1 MGQLFSWFSRAPAKS
16 RLASK
21 DLEGVA
27 QYIASGKCRN
37 IVIMCGAGVYFSFD
51 YGAGEVQ
58 CAEYQ
63 LKSGISRAAGI
74 PDFRSQD
81 GSRIHETNILRE
93 SNVNVPRPQDIFT
106 LSYFKK
112 NPKPFYQV
120 VSHLYGG
127 AYRPTLTHSFIRL
140 LETKRVL
147 NACWSQNV
155 DDLERLAGVSSW
167 RLIQAHGSLDSQRCT
182 TCNAKLD
189 DRAMKR
195 AVAAGEVPICQKR
208 GCKGFV
214 KPDVVFFGETLPLK
228 FWLNL
233 PFMKRADLLIV
244 VGTSLAVPPFAFLA
258 DMVPKSC
265 PRVVFNK
272 ESVWGIGGREN
283 DVQVLGDC
291 DETVRRL
298 AQLIGGNWEAEL
310 DALWRETEHHVYR
323 YKNNVTL

>member
-1 MGQLFSWFSRAPAKS
+1 MGQLFSWFRRTPAKS

-27 QYIASGKCRN
+27 QYIASGKCKN
-37 IVIMCGAGVYFSFD
+37 IVVMCGA
-51 YGAGEVQ
+51 
-58 CAEYQ
+58 
-63 LKSGISRAAGI
+63 GISRAAGI
-74 PDFRSQD
+74 PDFRSKD
-81 GSRIHETNILRE
+81 GLYNILRE
-93 SNVNVPRPQDIFT
+93 SNVDVARPQDIFT

-182 TCNAKLD
+182 TCNAKVD

-195 AVAAGEVPICQKR
+195 AVATGEVPICQKR

-265 PRVVFNK
+265 PRIVFNQ

-283 DVQVLGDC
+283 DAQVLGDC

-298 AQLIGGNWEAEL
+298 AQLIGGDWEAEL
-310 DALWRETEHHVYR
+310 DALWRETENHVFR

>member
-1 MGQLFSWFSRAPAKS
+1 
-16 RLASK
+16 
-21 DLEGVA
+21 
-27 QYIASGKCRN
+27 
-37 IVIMCGAGVYFSFD
+37 
-51 YGAGEVQ
+51 
-58 CAEYQ
+58 
-63 LKSGISRAAGI
+63 
-74 PDFRSQD
+74 
-81 GSRIHETNILRE
+81 
-93 SNVNVPRPQDIFT
+93 

-120 VSHLYGG
+120 VSQLYGG

-140 LETKRVL
+140 LEEKRVL

-182 TCNAKLD
+182 TCHAKLD
-189 DRAMKR
+189 DRKMKQ
-195 AVAAGEVPICQKR
+195 AVVSGEVPICEKR
-208 GCKGFV
+208 GCNGFV

-233 PFMKRADLLIV
+233 PFVKRADLLIV

-265 PRVVFNK
+265 PRVVLNK
-272 ESVWGIGGREN
+272 EIVWGIGSREN
-283 DVQVLGDC
+283 DVQCLGDC

-298 AQLIGGNWEAEL
+298 AQLIGGDWEAKL
-310 DALWRETEHHVYR
+310 DALWGETENKVFR
-323 YKNNVTL
+323 YKDNVHL